1 MLEKIREKYNKIP
14 LSVKASVWFVIC
26 GVLKDAIDIL
36 VTPIFTRILTTE
48 QYGIYNVYNSWF
60 QIFKIIFT
68 LFLFSDVFNVGLV
81 KFEEERDRFISST
94 LGFITTVTGV
104 FLALYLLQHT
114 FWEQILDL
122 PGFMILLLFAQ
133 VLSYVPYHCWIRRER
148 FDYHYKQVVI
158 VSFLYVFFQP
168 ALGIFAIC
176 CLDMSLDP
184 GYTRIVA
191 AVSIQFLIGMLLYIG
206 MMCRGKK
213 YFHRG
218 YWRYSLRTGIV
229 LVPYNLSKIVLN
241 QSDRIMINRYSGKA
255 DTGVYS
261 VAHSAAF
268 VVQVVMDGLNGAFVP
283 WLYKKLKKKEYEGIA
298 PVVNVLIL
306 MASGG
311 VFAISLIA
319 PEVMKILARADYYKG
334 VYCVPALSYSVYL
347 IFIYTLLSDIEL
359 FYGKNGYVTIAST
372 AGSVINI
379 FLNAVFIP
387 VYGFI
392 AAGYTTLFSYLAMCL
407 VHYIFTRKCLK
418 DANVNIREICSLR
431 FVMAISLAL
440 FLFSIICVVLYK
452 WFMVR
457 AALVVLAAFVIVV
470 FRGKCMAIYKEM
482 KGK

>member
-14 LSVKASVWFVIC
+14 LSVKASIWFVIC
-26 GVLKDAIDIL
+26 GVLKDAVDIL

-94 LGFITTVTGV
+94 LGFITTVTGI
-104 FLALYLLQHT
+104 FLAVYLLQHT
-114 FWEQILDL
+114 LWEQILDL
-122 PGFMILLLFAQ
+122 PGFMVLLLFAH
-133 VLSYVPYHCWIRRER
+133 VISYAPYHFWIRRER

-168 ALGIFAIC
+168 ALGIFAIS
-176 CLDMSLDP
+176 CLDMPLNP
-184 GYTRIVA
+184 GYTRIIA
-191 AVSIQFLIGMLLYIG
+191 AVIIQFLIGMILYIE
-206 MMCRGKK
+206 MMGRGKK
-213 YFHRG
+213 YFHGG
-218 YWRYSLRTGIV
+218 YWKYSLSTGIV

-283 WLYKKLKKKEYEGIA
+283 WLYKKLNKNEYEGIV

-311 VFAISLIA
+311 VFVISLIA
-319 PEVMKILARADYYKG
+319 PEVMRILARADYYKG

-347 IFIYTLLSDIEL
+347 IFIYTLLSDLEL

-372 AGSVINI
+372 IGSVINI
-379 FLNAVFIP
+379 ILNIVFIP

-407 VHYIFTRKCLK
+407 VHYFFTRKCLR
-418 DANVNIREICSLR
+418 DADVDIREICSLR
-431 FVMAISLAL
+431 FIMVVSFVL
-440 FLFSIICVVLYK
+440 FLFSIVCVVLYK
-452 WFMVR
+452 WIMVR
-457 AALVVLAAFVIVV
+457 AALVVLAV
-470 FRGKCMAIYKEM
+470 FAIIISRDKWITMYREM